1 MSAPRMSALLLAA
14 CLLPACTPLNRFM
27 KAKPTEPGEK
37 LLRFEATPRLA
48 TARSPWHYAAYS
60 TDQKLQAAAAQ
71 RKSIFIAPVFT
82 GELRPISR
90 TLARSEYASRREE
103 HKQAAAR
110 AMREEFA
117 KALTAGD
124 APLFHRADRPGR
136 DTLILELSLLELDP
150 TSAKGN
156 VTKTL
161 LKYTTGPLVSMGV
174 GFFTGGSIAI
184 EGRLREG
191 RTGRIVMQFADRE
204 KDKATLYNARDYM
217 ALGHSERTVREWAEQ
232 FAAFLRDSRRPVKDS
247 FFFTPHVY

>member
-1 MSAPRMSALLLAA
+1 MSSPRIPALILSALLLASCA
-14 CLLPACTPLNRFM
+14 PVNRFM

-37 LLRFEATPRLA
+37 LLNFQATPQLA

-60 TDQKLQAAAAQ
+60 TDAKLQATAAR

-90 TLARSEYASRREE
+90 TLARKEYASRREE

-110 AMREEFA
+110 ALREEFA
-117 KALTAGD
+117 QALTGGD
-124 APLFHRADRPGR
+124 APLFHRADRPGN

-156 VTKTL
+156 VTKTV

-191 RTGRIVMQFADRE
+191 RSGRTVLQFADRE

-217 ALGHSERTVREWAEQ
+217 ALGHSQRTAREWAEQ
-232 FAAFLRDSRRPVKDS
+232 FAAFLRDSRKPVKDS
-247 FFFTPHVY
+247 FFFTPNVY